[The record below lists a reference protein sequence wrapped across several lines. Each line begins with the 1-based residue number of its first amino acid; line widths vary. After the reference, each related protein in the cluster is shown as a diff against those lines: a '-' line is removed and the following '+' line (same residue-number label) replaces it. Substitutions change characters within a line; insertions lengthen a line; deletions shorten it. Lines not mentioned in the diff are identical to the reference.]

1 MPCWAYLVGRM
12 LTAPRVLIFGD
23 FRFNVPTREL
33 LRIGNDRSATAV
45 SLGSRAAEILL
56 LFLRKPG
63 ELVSKNEI
71 MDAVWPGTAVEES
84 NLTVQISAL
93 RRALGV
99 SCIQTVPGRGY
110 RWTLNVVAVDG
121 TDAGRLFATP
131 GMPTPVR
138 VENASNAAWPPRGLL
153 PAALPLTPIVDS
165 GAPHRRF
172 DGIAIPALLFPF
184 MCALPA
190 PAFVQDARPIAEQIT
205 RKWEQVV
212 NAGDAAAL
220 TALYT
225 KDAALLPH
233 GIATPQIG
241 ETSIRRYYDDFVKI
255 TRRNLSL
262 LVTESKML
270 SPDGVFMVGT
280 WSAEVAGEN
289 GGAGTHRCGTY
300 SSIFV
305 REGSDWLCRADSWNE
320 IRRPAK

>member
-1 MPCWAYLVGRM
+1 
-12 LTAPRVLIFGD
+12 
-23 FRFNVPTREL
+23 
-33 LRIGNDRSATAV
+33 
-45 SLGSRAAEILL
+45 
-56 LFLRKPG
+56 
-63 ELVSKNEI
+63 
-71 MDAVWPGTAVEES
+71 VEH
-84 NLTVQISAL
+84 
-93 RRALGV
+93 
-99 SCIQTVPGRGY
+99 
-110 RWTLNVVAVDG
+110 
-121 TDAGRLFATP
+121 
-131 GMPTPVR
+131 
-138 VENASNAAWPPRGLL
+138 ASNAAWLPRGLL
-153 PAALPLTPIVDS
+153 RAAQPLTPIVES

-172 DGIAIPALLFPF
+172 DGIGIPALLFPF
-184 MCALPA
+184 MYALPA

-241 ETSIRRYYDDFVKI
+241 EISIRRYFDDFVKI

-280 WSAEVAGEN
+280 WSADVAGEN
-289 GGAGTHRCGTY
+289 GGAGTQLCGTY

-305 REGSDWLCRADSWNE
+305 REGSDWRCRADTWNE